1 VDVLKYDESHNS
13 YIVTQY
19 IQDFPQFTCIFI
31 SFLCITLITFHFSK
45 AIGSYFLLFTFGG
58 FLSLYGTLVCVACSQ
73 LEKLKL
79 ALLDIRQTHVISE
92 QHCEAEPGKIVDY
105 VHTSEELFLHMQ
117 KQLNECIRHH
127 QEVKR

>member
-1 VDVLKYDESHNS
+1 MEVLKYDASHNS
-13 YIVTQY
+13 YIVIQY
-19 IQDFPQFTCIFI
+19 IPKFTCIFI
-31 SFLCITLITFHFSK
+31 SYLCIILITFRFSK
-45 AIGSYFLLFTFGG
+45 ALGSFFIFLTFGG
-58 FLSLYGTLVCVACSQ
+58 FLGLYSTLVCVACSQ

-79 ALLDIRQTHVISE
+79 ALLDIRQTQVISE

-117 KQLNECIRHH
+117 KQLNDCILHH